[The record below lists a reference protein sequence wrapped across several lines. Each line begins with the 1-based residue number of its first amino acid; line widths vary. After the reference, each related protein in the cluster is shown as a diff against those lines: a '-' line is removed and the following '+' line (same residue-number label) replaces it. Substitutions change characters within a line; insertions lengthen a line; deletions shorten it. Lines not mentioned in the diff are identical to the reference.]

1 MSTFIT
7 KTFVVVSVAVSSF
20 LGGVKDAVI
29 KNDPTVKTIKQD
41 KKEVVEK
48 KVSQKTAVKTA
59 TTTES
64 KVSPKSSQ
72 KKSNTN
78 IQKVGQE
85 VVKKTQVV
93 VETKKVVSSENIENQ
108 NVNVPVVSAVDFG
121 LINEST
127 RKALVNIICSNTKS
141 GALSPITGSG
151 VLVSADGVILTNAHI
166 AQYFLLKDFNGE
178 KGYLDCV
185 IRVGSPAYATYRAK
199 LVYISPDWILNNKTI
214 LVDKNPVG
222 TGEFDY
228 AFLKITERIDQSPLS
243 NTAFVNI
250 SLNENIAVGSTTL
263 LASYPAGFLGGISV
277 LQGLYQTSAITSIS
291 NIYTFATNT
300 IDLISV
306 GGTVVS
312 QKGSSGGAVVDETN
326 SLIGVISTSGSSDTT
341 SQRDLR
347 AVTLAYIERDLKRK
361 TGSGIETLVK
371 NADSVSEVFLQNIAP
386 SLEKILTDVV
396 LGR

>member
-1 MSTFIT
+1 
-7 KTFVVVSVAVSSF
+7 
-20 LGGVKDAVI
+20 
-29 KNDPTVKTIKQD
+29 
-41 KKEVVEK
+41 
-48 KVSQKTAVKTA
+48 
-59 TTTES
+59 
-64 KVSPKSSQ
+64 
-72 KKSNTN
+72 
-78 IQKVGQE
+78 
-85 VVKKTQVV
+85 
-93 VETKKVVSSENIENQ
+93 
-108 NVNVPVVSAVDFG
+108 
-121 LINEST
+121 
-127 RKALVNIICSNTKS
+127 
-141 GALSPITGSG
+141 
-151 VLVSADGVILTNAHI
+151 
-166 AQYFLLKDFNGE
+166 
-178 KGYLDCV
+178 
-185 IRVGSPAYATYRAK
+185 
-199 LVYISPDWILNNKTI
+199 
-214 LVDKNPVG
+214 
-222 TGEFDY
+222 
-228 AFLKITERIDQSPLS
+228 
-243 NTAFVNI
+243 
-250 SLNENIAVGSTTL
+250 
-263 LASYPAGFLGGISV
+263 LGGISV